1 MLGHLVGEVAHDYVP
16 ALKSWFERQ
25 GIRNSYD
32 SWHGKTDNGNDY
44 NFITITLSPVRP
56 AIREMICFRCVI
68 QGCLIYSEKLIPA
81 LADKRHLLHTY
92 VLLYFCAYQ

>member
-44 NFITITLSPVRP
+44 TFITITL
-56 AIREMICFRCVI
+56 
-68 QGCLIYSEKLIPA
+68 
-81 LADKRHLLHTY
+81 
-92 VLLYFCAYQ
+92 